1 MSGTWD
7 ATIVSAYA
15 VDSGEPFAVDA
26 VRHGEKFDVVA
37 NVRIGRNLMQFV
49 DRCELFV
56 SVRNLSRSTTLATQH
71 QQYALAPQKAP
82 LNEAFRVQ
90 FASGWTANEGDVLE
104 VVATFKV
111 TSGINYDYSMARS
124 GPFIVA
130 MGEAPRQAAPASG

>member
-7 ATIVSAYA
+7 ATILSAYA
-15 VDSGEPFAVDA
+15 ADPGEPFAVDA
-26 VRHGEKFDVVA
+26 VGNGEKFDVVA

-56 SVRNLSRSTTLATQH
+56 SVRNLSRSTTMVTQH
-71 QQYALAPQKAP
+71 QQHTLAPQKLA

-90 FASGWTANEGDVLE
+90 LASGWTAGEGDVLE

-111 TSGINYDYSMARS
+111 TSGINYDYSMTRS
-124 GPFIVA
+124 APFIVEGPSPTA
-130 MGEAPRQAAPASG
+130 DAPATG